1 MFPRDGIPQLHCLVQ
16 TSNDKRSAVW
26 TEDCAQDR
34 TSIYC
39 QRVKMIPRNGIP
51 QLYGLIATSTCK
63 PFCVWTERYA
73 IDCPRMPGEYVQM
86 FPSDSIPNSYRN
98 VRARRSQDPLALAS
112 IFPSRAERYSYLLNL
127 YARGVSRDVSP
138 FLRPTVELSCHHSH

>member
-98 VRARRSQDPLALAS
+98 VLAPVQGPAGTSKHLS
-112 IFPSRAERYSYLLNL
+112 IRAER
-127 YARGVSRDVSP
+127 
-138 FLRPTVELSCHHSH
+138 